1 MNTSTQLKALIRNL
15 SKEKGVNSQILLRNY
30 MLERLLERISV
41 SRYRNQFILKGGMLI
56 AAMVGI
62 DTRSTM
68 DMDATIKGQEVNKDS
83 IESILNE
90 IVSIDIGDN
99 IEMRLKV
106 IEEIRDEAEY
116 PGLRASIEVQFDGIK
131 NMLKL
136 DMTTGDKIVPKEICY
151 RFKLMFEDRYLDVM
165 AYNIETVLAE
175 KIETILTR
183 STANTRMRDFY
194 DVYIILTLYKE
205 LIDFSV
211 LKRAL
216 YKVGENRGTLHLI
229 SDKDIIFEEIEH
241 NNGMIKL
248 WEAYRKKYSYTSKI
262 TWSMVMSVMKELNQM
277 II

>member
-1 MNTSTQLKALIRNL
+1 MNTATQLKALIRNL
-15 SKEKGVNSQILLRNY
+15 SKDKGVNSQILLRNY

-41 SRYRNQFILKGGMLI
+41 SKYKHEFILKGGMLI

-68 DMDATIKGQEVNKDS
+68 DMDATIKGQTVNKDN

-99 IEMRLKV
+99 IVMMLKS

-131 NMLKL
+131 NMIKL

-151 RFKLMFEDRYLDVM
+151 RFKLMFEERYLDIM

-183 STANTRMRDFY
+183 ATANTRMRDFY
-194 DVYIILTLYKE
+194 DVYIILTMYQDLVSMDLLQQALHE
-205 LIDFSV
+205 VSE
-211 LKRAL
+211 KRGSL
-216 YKVGENRGTLHLI
+216 EILL
-229 SDKDIIFEEIEH
+229 DKTSIVDDIKKSRNLCKLWSAYQIKYQYAKEIE
-241 NNGMIKL
+241 
-248 WEAYRKKYSYTSKI
+248 
-262 TWSMVMSVMKELNQM
+262 WSNIMLVLSN
-277 II
+277 I